1 MSVETP
7 KAVDC
12 NRPAWGKSLSRALVM
27 TGVVVAEF
35 ETDQQ
40 PLAKATRMPEPFKN
54 FFNPTMIAQMG
65 GHLGR
70 ADETFDA
77 KEFVRL
83 ATTGL
88 EPLEL
93 KQRADH
99 IRQALETCLPPDY
112 RRACD
117 AMLAALHVESDVDL
131 SNTEMDDRGIRG
143 WAIMPMA
150 DYVASKG
157 LDDFDF
163 SMDVLRELT
172 KRSTS
177 ELAVRAFFLADT
189 ERALRHAI
197 AWANDPNF
205 HVRRLASE
213 GSRPRLP
220 WALRLPMFV
229 ENPSPVLPILEALRD
244 DPVEYVRRSVANNLN
259 DIAKDHPDLVAG
271 IASRWFSNAGPE
283 RRKLVRHAC
292 RTLIKQG
299 HPATLEALG
308 YSKPI
313 LSVTNL
319 QVATPQVAM
328 GGHLEFAITVKSEG
342 RDTQPLIIDYVIHHR
357 KANGS
362 TSPKIFKWKVMDLPA
377 GKSVDLAKKHSIK
390 PITTRVYYSGIHHVE
405 IQINGERFARADF
418 ELSV

>member
-1 MSVETP
+1 
-7 KAVDC
+7 
-12 NRPAWGKSLSRALVM
+12 
-27 TGVVVAEF
+27 
-35 ETDQQ
+35 
-40 PLAKATRMPEPFKN
+40 MPEPFKN
-54 FFNPTMIAQMG
+54 FFNPAMIAQMG

-70 ADETFDA
+70 VDDAFDA
-77 KEFVRL
+77 VEFVRL

-93 KQRADH
+93 KQRSDH
-99 IRQALETCLPPDY
+99 IRSALDACLPRNFRD
-112 RRACD
+112 ACKT
-117 AMLAALHVESDVDL
+117 MLAALHVDSDVDL

-143 WAIMPMA
+143 WAILPMTE
-150 DYVASKG
+150 YVAQNG
-157 LDDFDF
+157 IDDFDF
-163 SMDVLRELT
+163 SMEVLKELT

-189 ERALRHAI
+189 GRALRHAR
-197 AWANDPNF
+197 AWAEDPNF

-259 DIAKDHPDLVAG
+259 DIAKDHPDLVAD
-271 IASRWFSNAGPE
+271 IASRWLDGASSE

-299 HPATLEALG
+299 HPATLQALG
-308 YSKPI
+308 YGKPE
-313 LSVTNL
+313 LSVTGL
-319 QVATPQVAM
+319 AVTTPHVTL
-328 GGHLEFAITVKSEG
+328 GGHLEFSVTVHSKAQK
-342 RDTQPLIIDYVIHHR
+342 TQPLIIDYAIHHR
-357 KANGS
+357 KANGT

-377 GKSVDLAKKHSIK
+377 GESVRLARKHAIK
-390 PITTRVYYSGIHHVE
+390 PITTRVYYPGTHHVD
-405 IQINGERFARADF
+405 IQINGQRFARADF
-418 ELSV
+418 DLSV